1 MSLYFVYKCMVEI
14 LCPHCEEEIE
24 LDDDAQGEFS
34 CPHCDGEF
42 EWGMDEVA
50 APEAP
55 EATEFEEFEDI
66 AAFSRNDVLQEYSDN
81 PALRITVGVIFAIWL
96 GIHAIGSIFIIF
108 SGMLVDG
115 IENAVD
121 SGTSAGS
128 FFILIGLAM
137 LVFYSMGVFFG
148 IKMAMGRLH
157 GLIGS
162 TIIAGL
168 SLGIVIIGWLT
179 DDVDE
184 CLSWE
189 TDPNWGPEMCS
200 EWGPAPFPIAALI
213 LWLMV
218 ASGLCTMIFIP
229 KVKAIFY

>member
-1 MSLYFVYKCMVEI
+1 MVEI
-14 LCPHCEEEIE
+14 LCPHCEEEIG

-50 APEAP
+50 ASEAS
-55 EATEFEEFEDI
+55 EFEEFENI

-81 PALRITVGVIFAIWL
+81 PALRITAGVIFAIWV

-108 SGMLVDG
+108 AGMLVDG
-115 IENAVD
+115 VEDAVG
-121 SGTSAGS
+121 SETSAGS
-128 FFILIGLAM
+128 FIILIGLAT
-137 LVFYSMGVFFG
+137 LVLYSTGVFLG

-168 SLGIVIIGWLT
+168 SFGMVIIGWMT
-179 DDVDE
+179 DDGDE

-189 TDPNWGPEMCS
+189 TDPNWGMMETCS
-200 EWGPAPFPIAALI
+200 EWGPAPFPIVAVI

-218 ASGLCTMIFIP
+218 GSGLCTMIFIP
-229 KVKAIFY
+229 KFKAIFY

>member
-1 MSLYFVYKCMVEI
+1 MVEI
-14 LCPHCEEEIE
+14 LCPHCEEEIG

-50 APEAP
+50 ASEAS
-55 EATEFEEFEDI
+55 EFEEFENI

-81 PALRITVGVIFAIWL
+81 PALRITGGVIFAIWV
-96 GIHAIGSIFIIF
+96 GIHAIRSIFIIYA
-108 SGMLVDG
+108 GMLVGDVEDAIG
-115 IENAVD
+115 SE
-121 SGTSAGS
+121 TSAGS
-128 FFILIGLAM
+128 FIILIGLAT
-137 LVFYSMGVFFG
+137 LVLYSTGVFLG

-168 SLGIVIIGWLT
+168 SLGMVIIGWMT

-189 TDPNWGPEMCS
+189 TDPNWGMMETCS
-200 EWGPAPFPIAALI
+200 EWGPAPFPIVSLI

-218 ASGLCTMIFIP
+218 AGGLCTMIFIP
-229 KVKAIFY
+229 KFRAIFY

>member
-1 MSLYFVYKCMVEI
+1 MVEI

-24 LDDDAQGEFS
+24 LDDDAQGEFA

-42 EWGMDEVA
+42 EWGMDEDA
-50 APEAP
+50 AP
-55 EATEFEEFEDI
+55 EFEEFEDI

-81 PALRITVGVIFAIWL
+81 PALRITAGVIYAILL
-96 GIHAIGSIFIIF
+96 GLNAIGSIFIIF

-115 IENAVD
+115 IEDAVD
-121 SGTSAGS
+121 SGTSTGS
-128 FFILIGLAM
+128 FIILIGLAM
-137 LVFYSMGVFFG
+137 LAVFSTGVFFG

-168 SLGIVIIGWLT
+168 SLVMVIIGWMT
-179 DDVDE
+179 DDGEE

-189 TDPNWGPEMCS
+189 KDPDWGIIETCS
-200 EWGPAPFPIAALI
+200 EWGPAPFPIGAVI
-213 LWLMV
+213 LWLIV

-229 KVKAIFY
+229 KFKAIFY

>member
-1 MSLYFVYKCMVEI
+1 MVEI
-14 LCPHCEEEIE
+14 LCPHCEEEIG

-50 APEAP
+50 APEAS
-55 EATEFEEFEDI
+55 EFEEFEDI

-81 PALRITVGVIFAIWL
+81 PALRITAGVIYAILL
-96 GIHAIGSIFIIF
+96 GVHAISSILIIF
-108 SGMLVDG
+108 AGMLVDG
-115 IENAVD
+115 IEGAA
-121 SGTSAGS
+121 GTETSAGS
-128 FFILIGLAM
+128 FIILIGLVM
-137 LVFYSMGVFFG
+137 LVLYSMGVFFG

-162 TIIAGL
+162 TILAGL
-168 SLGIVIIGWLT
+168 SLGMVIIGWMT

-189 TDPNWGPEMCS
+189 TDPNWGMMETCS
-200 EWGPAPFPIAALI
+200 EWGPAPFPIGAFI

-218 ASGLCTMIFIP
+218 GSGLCTMIFIP
-229 KVKAIFY
+229 KFKAIFY

>member
-1 MSLYFVYKCMVEI
+1 MVEI

>member
-1 MSLYFVYKCMVEI
+1 MLLFFVYKCMVEI
-14 LCPHCEEEIE
+14 LCPHCDEEIE

-34 CPHCDGEF
+34 CPYCDGEF

-50 APEAP
+50 AP

-81 PALRITVGVIFAIWL
+81 PALRITVGVIFAIWV

-115 IENAVD
+115 LEAAVD

-128 FFILIGLAM
+128 FIILIGLAM
-137 LVFYSMGVFFG
+137 LVFYSTGVFFG

-168 SLGIVIIGWLT
+168 SLGIVIINWMT

-189 TDPNWGPEMCS
+189 TDPNWGMMETCS
-200 EWGPAPFPIAALI
+200 EWGPAPFPFVAFM

-218 ASGLCTMIFIP
+218 TSGLCTMIFIP